1 MGLVRIIENRD
12 WVVGVLLASVLVMI
26 VVLQYLQRERGL
38 KGFFTAAYSDSGNI
52 FPTWI
57 LISVVYVLLLSTL
70 FTSYVPMVPLEIE
83 RLSLFGFSLNRFGY
97 TLLVFSLFYFSRFF
111 LTFFFYSSVGQDRK
125 WGRLYFVTSKFY
137 MALCFVLIGAVVLNY
152 YFLVERLEFLQ
163 VTLLVAVGLFLFK
176 ILFYA
181 FNPNYI
187 LPKEWYYKI
196 LYICTLQF
204 IPILALWKL
213 LFL

>member
-1 MGLVRIIENRD
+1 MGLIRIVENKD
-12 WVVGVLLASVLVMI
+12 WVVGVLLVSVLVLI

-38 KGFFTAAYSDSGNI
+38 RGFFTAPFSDSGNI

-57 LISVVYVLLLSTL
+57 LISIVYVLLLSTL
-70 FTSYVPMVPLEIE
+70 VSSYVPMVPLEIE
-83 RLSLFGFSLNRFGY
+83 RLSLLGYSLNRFGY
-97 TLLVFSLFYFSRFF
+97 TLSIFSLFYFVRFF

-137 MALCFVLIGAVVLNY
+137 MALCFLLIGAILFYY
-152 YFLVERLEFLQ
+152 YFPVNRLEFLQ
-163 VTLLVAVGLFLFK
+163 LALLVAAGLFLFK

-196 LYICTLQF
+196 LYICALQF